1 MSIYDFQKI
10 SHIIA
15 FDTVY
20 KFDIICLSE
29 TFLNSD
35 FSLNDE
41 NMRIPGFTLTRKD
54 HPSNIRRGGVC
65 VYHKIILPIRIL
77 DVIFLQECINFELLI
92 NDKLCSFVSL
102 YRSPS
107 QTNDQFEEFIKNL
120 ELNLEY
126 VSNKNPFLI
135 VLIGDFNA
143 KSEKWLSNSTTS
155 HEGEAIDLLASQYGL
170 TQLIKEPT
178 FILNNHFSCIDLIFS
193 SQPNL
198 VMDSGTIASLHMNC
212 HHQLI
217 YAKFNLK
224 IFYPPPYKT
233 DI

>member
-1 MSIYDFQKI
+1 M
-10 SHIIA
+10 
-15 FDTVY
+15 
-20 KFDIICLSE
+20 
-29 TFLNSD
+29 
-35 FSLNDE
+35 
-41 NMRIPGFTLTRKD
+41 
-54 HPSNIRRGGVC
+54 
-65 VYHKIILPIRIL
+65 
-77 DVIFLQECINFELLI
+77 IFLQEYINFELLI
-92 NDKLCSFVSL
+92 NDKLC
-102 YRSPS
+102 
-107 QTNDQFEEFIKNL
+107 
-120 ELNLEY
+120 
-126 VSNKNPFLI
+126 NKNPFLI
-135 VLIGDFNA
+135 VVIGDFNA
-143 KSEKWLSNSTTS
+143 KSDKWLSNSTTT